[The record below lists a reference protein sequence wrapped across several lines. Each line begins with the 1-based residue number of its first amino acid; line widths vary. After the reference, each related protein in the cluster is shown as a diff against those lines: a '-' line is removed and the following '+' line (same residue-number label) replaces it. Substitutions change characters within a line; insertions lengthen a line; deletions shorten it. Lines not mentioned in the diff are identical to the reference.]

1 VLNFVIFVQ
10 KTTLEGTN
18 TRNCDP
24 ECSVPP
30 FPSLLPIL
38 AEMADDHSEKHNKD
52 GVVISELAI
61 QADTE
66 NVYDEQ
72 DSLDPV
78 YAAKAKILN
87 DSLQEIGMGKYQV
100 RPGLN
105 SSCKVVLLSGSH
117 P

>member
-1 VLNFVIFVQ
+1 
-10 KTTLEGTN
+10 
-18 TRNCDP
+18 
-24 ECSVPP
+24 
-30 FPSLLPIL
+30 
-38 AEMADDHSEKHNKD
+38 MADDHSEKHSKD
-52 GVVISELAI
+52 DVVTSEVVI

-66 NVYDEQ
+66 NIYDEQ

-100 RPGLN
+100 RLSLD
-105 SSCKVVLLSGSH
+105 SSCKVVLLSRPH